1 MTVGGLHA
9 SVQRRIDALLDDAE
23 ASRTIVVASHGD
35 ADALKRRASRGQ
47 LASPAENLYVRDA
60 YWSGLDPAERALHL
74 MRAEASRHP
83 TWRFR
88 SYSAALVWGL
98 DVPHALVG
106 ALHIIA
112 DRPPNAPHCRARRPS
127 SRDDYALR
135 DGMNVTSFWQTVAE
149 CLCEAP
155 FSYGL
160 AIADSALHMRGTT
173 NEELLDRLSIADDRT
188 GIAQARLIAS
198 CADGR
203 AENGG
208 ESRVRAYLIAQ
219 GYQIPELQVEFPNPT
234 DPAHPYRVDF
244 FLGADR
250 AAWHHRRVRRHGKVP
265 GSSAAQRSN
274 HDRGAGRRASARIP
288 ADLVGASGPTV
299 HLSGPSPSHP
309 AKSGA
314 RKRWHTPGPR
324 GGASLARC
332 LESGKASLNTAPD
345 RGGASR
351 RTFSRRVC
359 RCASVRAFA
368 RASRRAVRR
377 VHFARKDC
385 NILQDRALKTG
396 PFLANRCNLFLHFV
410 RRISPSENGCAAHR
424 AHLAR

>member
-47 LASPAENLYVRDA
+47 LASPAKNLYARDA

-98 DVPHALVG
+98 DVPHALVD

-198 CADGR
+198 CADER

-244 FLGADR
+244 FWGL
-250 AAWHHRRVRRHGKVP
+250 
-265 GSSAAQRSN
+265 
-274 HDRGAGRRASARIP
+274 I
-288 ADLVGASGPTV
+288 
-299 HLSGPSPSHP
+299 
-309 AKSGA
+309 
-314 RKRWHTPGPR
+314 GPR
-324 GGASLARC
+324 GTIGEFDGMGKYRDPQLLNGRTTIEVLVAERQRESRLTLLGHPVLRFTYQDLLHPIRLSRA
-332 LESGKASLNTAPD
+332 LESAGIPRDHVEA
-345 RGGASR
+345 R
-351 RTFSRRVC
+351 RWHDAWDQVKR
-359 RCASVRAFA
+359 
-368 RASRRAVRR
+368 
-377 VHFARKDC
+377 H
-385 NILQDRALKTG
+385 
-396 PFLANRCNLFLHFV
+396 
-410 RRISPSENGCAAHR
+410 
-424 AHLAR
+424 

>member
-47 LASPAENLYVRDA
+47 LASPAKNLYARDA
-60 YWSGLDPAERALHL
+60 YWSGLD
-74 MRAEASRHP
+74 
-83 TWRFR
+83 
-88 SYSAALVWGL
+88 
-98 DVPHALVG
+98 VPHALVD

-244 FLGADR
+244 FWGL
-250 AAWHHRRVRRHGKVP
+250 
-265 GSSAAQRSN
+265 
-274 HDRGAGRRASARIP
+274 I
-288 ADLVGASGPTV
+288 
-299 HLSGPSPSHP
+299 
-309 AKSGA
+309 
-314 RKRWHTPGPR
+314 GPR
-324 GGASLARC
+324 GTIGEFDGMGKYRDPQLLNGRTTIEVLVAERQRESRLTLLGHPVLRFTYQDLLHPIRLSRA
-332 LESGKASLNTAPD
+332 LESAGIPRDHVEA
-345 RGGASR
+345 R
-351 RTFSRRVC
+351 RWHDAWDQVKR
-359 RCASVRAFA
+359 
-368 RASRRAVRR
+368 
-377 VHFARKDC
+377 H
-385 NILQDRALKTG
+385 
-396 PFLANRCNLFLHFV
+396 
-410 RRISPSENGCAAHR
+410 
-424 AHLAR
+424 

>member
-1 MTVGGLHA
+1 
-9 SVQRRIDALLDDAE
+9 
-23 ASRTIVVASHGD
+23 
-35 ADALKRRASRGQ
+35 
-47 LASPAENLYVRDA
+47 
-60 YWSGLDPAERALHL
+60 

-98 DVPHALVG
+98 DVPHALVD

-198 CADGR
+198 CADER

-208 ESRVRAYLIAQ
+208 ESRVRAFFIAH
-219 GYQIPELQVEFPNPT
+219 GYPIPELQVDLPNPIEPARPFRVDYYWELSHLLRIAGEFDGKQKYQ
-234 DPAHPYRVDF
+234 DPAMLRDKTIVDSLIEERQRESRLTL
-244 FLGADR
+244 LGIPVLRFTYEDLSQPARLDR
-250 AAWHHRRVRRHGKVP
+250 LLKASGITPDRD
-265 GSSAAQRSN
+265 AAQRWR
-274 HDRGAGRRASARIP
+274 DQ
-288 ADLVGASGPTV
+288 
-299 HLSGPSPSHP
+299 
-309 AKSGA
+309 
-314 RKRWHTPGPR
+314 W
-324 GGASLARC
+324 
-332 LESGKASLNTAPD
+332 
-345 RGGASR
+345 
-351 RTFSRRVC
+351 
-359 RCASVRAFA
+359 
-368 RASRRAVRR
+368 RAVT
-377 VHFARKDC
+377 HTQC
-385 NILQDRALKTG
+385 
-396 PFLANRCNLFLHFV
+396 
-410 RRISPSENGCAAHR
+410 
-424 AHLAR
+424 